1 MKKFSKN
8 SSLLI
13 YFIRRARKYF
23 FLSLLFSFFL
33 NFLQLLNPRIIGY
46 TVDAILSGKEDKLP
60 VYLQQLIFKIGDLNY
75 WQNHLWI
82 IAVVIL
88 VVSFIFCFFK
98 YLSFVFNTKA
108 AEILVCTM
116 RSDLYHH
123 ILSLPYSWYSLNHT
137 GDIIQRTTTDVE
149 TIRDFMV
156 NQLLYLAKIFI
167 FIFIALFFMLQVSW
181 QLTCIAFS
189 FTPLIVY
196 AGMKFSLH
204 FRKDFRLA
212 DETESILSGIVQ
224 ENLSSIRVVHAFGKE
239 HKEVIKFNKQN
250 DKLTELWIYLSKES
264 SKFWAK
270 MDFLTITQE
279 ITILVMGIYFTILG
293 WMSAGSYIAFI
304 AYNALLMMPIRSIGR
319 LLANMSKA
327 GVALERLAY
336 IMNSPL
342 EVDNG
347 KGLQP
352 DLYQDIHFENVSYR
366 YKEDDEW
373 IVKDINLDIPKGT
386 TIGILGS
393 TGSGKSTLMYL
404 LNRLYELKDGTIK
417 IGKTDIKDINLT
429 WLRKNVGLVMQEPY
443 LFSRTLQDN
452 ICLAKP
458 FASQEELEKAVQMA
472 ALDETIHNFVKG
484 YDTYIGERGVTLSG
498 GQKQRTAIAQMLIR
512 QTPIK
517 IFDDSLSAVDAE
529 TDVKIRQSLAENA
542 SNSTIF
548 LITHRISSLMHAD
561 QIIVLDKGEIVQKG
575 THTELLEQEGIYRRI
590 YQLQINQIREDE

>member
-1 MKKFSKN
+1 
-8 SSLLI
+8 
-13 YFIRRARKYF
+13 
-23 FLSLLFSFFL
+23 
-33 NFLQLLNPRIIGY
+33 
-46 TVDAILSGKEDKLP
+46 
-60 VYLQQLIFKIGDLNY
+60 
-75 WQNHLWI
+75 
-82 IAVVIL
+82 
-88 VVSFIFCFFK
+88 
-98 YLSFVFNTKA
+98 
-108 AEILVCTM
+108 
-116 RSDLYHH
+116 
-123 ILSLPYSWYSLNHT
+123 
-137 GDIIQRTTTDVE
+137 
-149 TIRDFMV
+149 
-156 NQLLYLAKIFI
+156 
-167 FIFIALFFMLQVSW
+167 
-181 QLTCIAFS
+181 
-189 FTPLIVY
+189 VY

-498 GQKQRTAIAQMLIR
+498 GQKQRAAIAQMLIR